1 MQPMNRTY
9 FPVIGLLFGAS
20 LWGISWWPFRL
31 LKDQGLEGAWVALV
45 IYAAAFCVGLF
56 WLSKHLH
63 HFKKQPWLMGLL
75 VLSGGWTNVAFVL
88 AMLEG
93 NIMRVLLLFYLSP
106 LWAVLLARIFLKE
119 HMSAVTIATLMVAV
133 IGAAMMIW
141 HPESGFSGPINHVD
155 VLALSSGF
163 AFAIANVVIRKGQ
176 EISIQAKAL
185 GTWIGVIVIA
195 GAVILLQQT
204 PAPDMSGLAWIGA
217 LLFGVIGIVLMTVAV
232 QYGVTKMLVQRS
244 AVILLFEL
252 VVGAISQVVLTDET
266 MTLLAWGGGAIIIVA
281 GYLTIRY
288 SEVNN

>member
-9 FPVIGLLFGAS
+9 FPVLSLLFGAS

-45 IYAAAFCVGLF
+45 IYAAALCVGLF
-56 WLSKHLH
+56 WLSKHLY

-75 VLSGGWTNVAFVL
+75 VLSAGWTNVAFVL

-119 HMSAVTIATLMVAV
+119 HMTAVTIATLIAAV
-133 IGAAMMIW
+133 FGAGMMIW
-141 HPESGFSGPINHVD
+141 HPHSGFSGPASYVD
-155 VLALSSGF
+155 LLSVSSGF
-163 AFAIANVVIRKGQ
+163 AFAISNVVVRKGQ
-176 EISIQAKAL
+176 NISLQAKAL

-195 GAVILLQQT
+195 GIVILLQQT
-204 PAPDMSGLAWIGA
+204 PVPDMSGLAWTGA
-217 LLFGVIGIVLMTVAV
+217 LLFGAIAVVLMTVSV
-232 QYGVTKMLVQRS
+232 QYGVTKMPVQRS

-266 MTLLAWGGGAIIIVA
+266 MTLLAWTGGAIIIVA

-288 SEVNN
+288 GAVSN

>member
-1 MQPMNRTY
+1 MRPMNRTY
-9 FPVIGLLFGAS
+9 FPVISLLFGAS

-31 LKDQGLEGAWVALV
+31 LKDHGLEGAWVALV
-45 IYAAAFCVGLF
+45 LYAATFCVGLF
-56 WLSKHLH
+56 WLRQHLP

-119 HMSAVTIATLMVAV
+119 HISAIVSATLIAAV

-141 HPESGFSGPINHVD
+141 HPDSGFSGPINYVD

-163 AFAIANVVIRKGQ
+163 AFAISNVVVRKGQ
-176 EISIQAKAL
+176 NISLQAKAL

-195 GAVILLQQT
+195 GLVILWQQT
-204 PAPDMSGLAWIGA
+204 PIPQLNTLTMTGA
-217 LLFGVIGIVLMTVAV
+217 LLFGAIGIVLMTVSV
-232 QYGVTKMLVQRS
+232 QYGVTKMPVQRS

-266 MTLLAWGGGAIIIVA
+266 MTLLAWAGGAIIIVA

-288 SEVNN
+288 GAVSH